1 MDQTPTNS
9 FINTSM
15 IMGIIALVSSFLLGW
30 TLFIPYIIGSLAIV
44 FAVLSKEYSSKMN
57 QRATAG
63 FICGIASL
71 IITTCIFFIA
81 MVALVAVIADSNMDM
96 ALLWEEF
103 ITELSNEYNSYYY

>member
-1 MDQTPTNS
+1 MDQTSNNS

-15 IMGIIALVSSFLLGW
+15 IMGIVALVSSFLLGW

-44 FAVLSKEYSSKMN
+44 FAVLSKESYPKMN

-71 IITTCIFFIA
+71 VVTTCIFVIA
-81 MVALVAVIADSNMDM
+81 MIALVAVMADSNVDM
-96 ALLWEEF
+96 SLLLEEF
-103 ITELSNEYNSYYY
+103 ITEFSKEYNSYYY